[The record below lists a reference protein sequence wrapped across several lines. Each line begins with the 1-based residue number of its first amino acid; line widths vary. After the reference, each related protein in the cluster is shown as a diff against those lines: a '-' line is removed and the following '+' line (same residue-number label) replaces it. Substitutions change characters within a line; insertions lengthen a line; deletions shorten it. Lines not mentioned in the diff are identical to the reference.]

1 MDFTPVI
8 ASVLLLVFSLP
19 SLAKLSR
26 YRGVKSTVV
35 SAVATIF
42 IVVTVIAIFGLAL
55 GSRALPWIFHWTV
68 PLVLLAVWVVLTVR
82 VADCQGG
89 KAGVNP
95 LDSE

>member
-19 SLAKLSR
+19 SMAKLSR

-35 SAVATIF
+35 NAVATIC
-42 IVVTVIAIFGLAL
+42 IVVAVIAIFGLAL
-55 GSRALPWIFHWTV
+55 GSRALPWVFHWTV
-68 PLVLLAVWVVLTVR
+68 PLVLLAVWVVLAVR

-89 KAGVNP
+89 KAGANP
-95 LDSE
+95 LDSA

>member
-1 MDFTPVI
+1 MDFTPII
-8 ASVLLLVFSLP
+8 ASVLLLVFSVP
-19 SLAKLSR
+19 SMAKLSR

-35 SAVATIF
+35 SAVTTVC
-42 IVVTVIAIFGLAL
+42 VVVAVIATFGLAL

-68 PLVLLAVWVVLTVR
+68 PLVLLGVWVVLTVR

-95 LDSE
+95 LDSP